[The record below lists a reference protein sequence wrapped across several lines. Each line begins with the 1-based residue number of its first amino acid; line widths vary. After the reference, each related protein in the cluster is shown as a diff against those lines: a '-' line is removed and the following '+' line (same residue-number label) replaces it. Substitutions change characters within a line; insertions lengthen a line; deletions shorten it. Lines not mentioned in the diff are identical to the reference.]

1 MGLRR
6 PSGGWIGCLTG
17 WALLGQ
23 AFAAAPA
30 PTALPTGPQ
39 VTQGAATVSTT
50 VTPSTALLTVQQA
63 TPRAVINWTSFD
75 IGAQS
80 QVRFSQPD
88 AASVALNRVS
98 GATPSQIDGLLQANG
113 QVFVINPS
121 GVLFGR
127 NAQVN
132 VHGLV
137 ASTLDLGD
145 TDFMAGRLNF
155 SGQAGVVS
163 NAGVIATDGQ
173 PGGYVALLGGQVS
186 NTGSVTA
193 QLGSVA
199 LAAGRAMTLDF
210 AGDGL
215 LRIAVPAG
223 AAGALVEQ
231 LGTVAADGGRVVLS
245 AQSADALISAVVRTS
260 GLTQARGLQGRG
272 GEIELVGDVVSQS
285 GTLDVSGPTGGLV
298 TLSARSALLDGTI
311 RADGTQGVGGQIG
324 VTTTQT
330 LLQTRQSTLSA
341 SGATA
346 GGQITLQG
354 GGADYLSGRLLAD
367 GAVQGGQVSVS
378 TDRLVMAGTELSAA
392 GAGGRVVAWSQGD
405 TFFNGAARAG
415 NATSAGFIEIS
426 GLGTLTMG
434 GTVDPGLGGQTL
446 LDPANIVIGSPVSP
460 LSYID
465 LINPNLAASLQ
476 HGNGGVIETA
486 GGNVAVASPLD
497 NFGNTAAG
505 AVFLYN
511 GTTGALISA
520 LYGNRANDQVGAG
533 GLTRLTNGNFVA
545 SSPFWNGGDPTG
557 MGAVTWGSG
566 LTGVSG
572 TVSAANSLVGL
583 NAGDLVSAGGVT
595 ALSNGNYVVCTPDWG
610 GGAGTPWG
618 LGAITWG
625 NGLGGTVGPVT
636 AANSLVGAAVGD
648 LLGSGGVTALA
659 NGNYVISS
667 PDWGSGG
674 QAGQGLGAATW
685 MSGTT
690 VGAAAVSSAN
700 SLIGN
705 AAGDQVSAGGV
716 TALTNGH
723 YVISSPNWNGNIGAV
738 TWGDGLLG
746 LTGVLGAPGGPN
758 SLIGAQR
765 GDQVGA
771 GGVTALSNGN
781 YVVSSPNWGG
791 NTGAATWMDGTA
803 AGAGAVVTAA
813 NSLVGAQA
821 GDRVGS
827 GGVTALIGNGN
838 YVVSSP
844 NWSGNLGAATW
855 GSGTAGVVGA
865 ISSTNSLTGSIAGD
879 WVGVG
884 GVTALSNGH
893 YVVNSPAWGGGD
905 PMGLGA
911 VTWGNGWGGT
921 TGPVLTANSI
931 TGAVPGDQIGTGG
944 VTALSNG
951 NFVISSPD
959 WGSGG
964 GVNGIGAVT
973 WVNGSVSSAG
983 TVSAANS
990 MTGGVQGDLVG
1001 SGGVTALANGNYV
1014 ISSPNWSLG
1023 TGAATW
1029 ANGTLSTSGTVSAVN
1044 SLVGHAAGDFL
1055 SSGGITGLVNSSYVI
1070 DSPSF
1075 SPVGGPANA
1084 GAVWLVT
1091 GGIVPGPDYT
1101 PSQLAA
1107 LAPAGTT
1114 LTLAATN
1121 NITVNAAATVAG
1133 SLVLN
1138 AGTALTLNAG
1148 LTSTAPST
1156 SALVM
1161 SAGQSFVNNA
1171 GANALS
1177 TPNGNW
1183 QIWSAT
1189 PANDRLG
1196 GLVAG
1201 FKQYNATL
1209 GVTAPAQATGNGLF
1223 YTVAPTL
1230 TARFGGTATK
1240 VYDGTTTAP
1249 SAGLNLTATGG
1260 AVFGDVITG
1269 LTATSFDFV
1278 TRNVGTGLNIL
1289 ASGVTATA
1297 VNGTMPVYGYQI
1309 TPNPLVEAGGGTIT
1323 PAPLSVAGTAVAG
1336 KVYDATTAATFATPG
1351 QLVGLFGTDQVSL
1364 TQTAVFA
1371 SKNVNPAQTV
1381 NLSNTV
1387 SGADAGNYLFG
1398 PATQQLTAAIAP
1410 APLGVTGT
1418 VVAGK
1423 VYDGTTGAQVT
1434 PGVLGGVFPGDVVT
1448 LNQTGSFA
1456 DPGVGLGKSVTVS
1469 STLGG
1474 PSAGNYV
1481 LPVATLV
1488 VRADIT
1494 PPPVPVQPPVSRP
1507 VTVLDLPVS
1516 VLAGV
1521 HDLTD
1526 RVPAEPN
1533 PPVEAPVAVPTPQ
1546 RFVPLPTPVVAA
1558 PVPAIQA
1565 REPAS
1570 AEPVA
1575 AVVEA
1580 RPVVRPVAAVQA
1592 DEGRSAE
1599 LAEPVLPAAV
1609 PVSLPAEMAITRLQL
1624 QHQRTRSE
1632 NTSQN
1637 ISGMAGK
1644 MGSYWRLLQPWNARR
1659 RRDRKKAAQQAADK
1673 EIRRPA

>member
-1 MGLRR
+1 MGRW
-6 PSGGWIGCLTG
+6 PTGGLVSCLAG
-17 WALLGQ
+17 WTLLGHVC
-23 AFAAAPA
+23 AAAPA

-39 VTQGAATVSTT
+39 VAQGSATVSTSG
-50 VTPSTALLTVQQA
+50 TPSTALLTVQQT
-63 TPRAVINWTSFD
+63 TPRAVINWTGFD
-75 IGAQS
+75 IGSQA
-80 QVRFSQPD
+80 QVRFNQPD
-88 AASVALNRVS
+88 AASVTLNRVS
-98 GATPSQIDGLLQANG
+98 GSTPSQIDGLLQANG
-113 QVFVINPS
+113 QVFVINSS

-137 ASTLDLGD
+137 ASTLDVAD
-145 TDFMAGRLNF
+145 ADFMAGRLNLF
-155 SGQAGVVS
+155 GPAGVVS
-163 NAGVIATDGQ
+163 NAGVITTDGQ

-186 NTGSVTA
+186 NTGTVTA
-193 QLGSVA
+193 RLGSVA
-199 LAAGRAMTLDF
+199 LAAGQAITLDF

-215 LRIAVPAG
+215 LRVAVPAG
-223 AAGALVEQ
+223 ATGALVEQ
-231 LGTVAADGGRVVLS
+231 LGTVQADGGRVQLS
-245 AQSADALISAVVRTS
+245 AQSADALISAVVRTR

-285 GTLDVSGPTGGLV
+285 GTLDVSGPTGGVV
-298 TLSARSALLDGTI
+298 TIAAQSALLDGVI
-311 RADGTQGVGGQIG
+311 QADGTRDVGGQIG
-324 VTTTQT
+324 VITSQT
-330 LLQTRQSTLSA
+330 LLQTRPSTLTA
-341 SGATA
+341 SGAAT
-346 GGQITLQG
+346 GGRITLQG
-354 GGADYLSGRLLAD
+354 GGAGADYLSGRLLAD
-367 GAVQGGQVSVS
+367 GGVQGGQVSVS
-378 TDRLVMAGTELSAA
+378 AGRLVMAGTELSAA

-405 TFFNGAARAG
+405 AFFNGSARAG
-415 NATSAGFIEIS
+415 GTTSAGFIEIS

-446 LDPANIVIGSPVSP
+446 LDPTNIVIGSPVSP

-465 LINPNLAASLQ
+465 LLNPNLAASFR

-511 GTTGALISA
+511 GTNGALISA
-520 LYGNRANDQVGAG
+520 LYGTRANDQVGAG
-533 GLTRLTNGNFVA
+533 GLTRLANGNFVA

-557 MGAVTWGSG
+557 LGAVTWGSG
-566 LTGVSG
+566 LIGVSG
-572 TVSAANSLVGL
+572 NVSAANSLVGV
-583 NAGDLVSAGGVT
+583 NAGDLVGAGGVT

-648 LLGSGGVTALA
+648 LLGSGGVTALS
-659 NGNYVISS
+659 NGNFVVSS

-685 MSGTT
+685 WSATT
-690 VGAAAVSSAN
+690 AGAGAVVSSAN
-700 SLIGN
+700 SLVGSQP
-705 AAGDQVSAGGV
+705 GDQVSSGGV

-723 YVISSPNWNGNIGAV
+723 YVVSSPNWNGNTGAV

-746 LTGVLGAPGGPN
+746 VSGVLGTP
-758 SLIGAQR
+758 
-765 GDQVGA
+765 
-771 GGVTALSNGN
+771 GVTNALLG
-781 YVVSSPNWGG
+781 
-791 NTGAATWMDGTA
+791 
-803 AGAGAVVTAA
+803 
-813 NSLVGAQA
+813 SLP

-827 GGVTALIGNGN
+827 GGVTALSNGH

-844 NWSGNLGAATW
+844 NWSGNTGAATWLDGTTAGAGAGVAPANSLVGAQPGDRVGSGGVIALIGNGHYVVSSPNWNGNVGAATW
-855 GSGTAGVVGA
+855 GNGTVGVTGVVTSG
-865 ISSTNSLTGSIAGD
+865 NSLVGSAPGD
-879 WVGVG
+879 AVSVG

-893 YVVNSPAWGGGD
+893 YVVNSPFWGGGD

-911 VTWGNGWGGT
+911 VTWGSGWGGT
-921 TGPVLTANSI
+921 IGSVLTTNSI
-931 TGAVPGDQIGTGG
+931 TGSAPGDQIGTGG
-944 VTALSNG
+944 VTALTNG

-964 GVNGIGAVT
+964 GNFGIGAVT
-973 WVNGSVSSAG
+973 WVNGSVSSPG

-990 MTGGVQGDLVG
+990 MTGGTRGDLVG
-1001 SGGVTALANGNYV
+1001 SGGVTALANGHYV
-1014 ISSPNWSLG
+1014 ISSPDWSLG

-1029 ANGTLSTSGTVSAVN
+1029 ANGTLSSVGAVSAVN

-1055 SSGGITGLVNSSYVI
+1055 GSGGITGLANGSYVI

-1075 SPVGGPANA
+1075 SPVAGPANA

-1138 AGTALTLNAG
+1138 AGATLTLNAG
-1148 LTSTAPST
+1148 LTSTAPSA

-1161 SAGQSFVNNA
+1161 VAGQSFVNRA
-1171 GANALS
+1171 GASALS

-1183 QIWSAT
+1183 QIWST
-1189 PANDRLG
+1189 SPASDQLG
-1196 GLVAG
+1196 GLVGG
-1201 FKQYNATL
+1201 FKQYNARFGL
-1209 GVTAPAQATGNGLF
+1209 TAPAQVTGNGLF
-1223 YTVAPTL
+1223 YTLAPTL

-1249 SAGLNLTATGG
+1249 SAGLTLTATGG

-1269 LTATSFDFV
+1269 LTASSYDFV
-1278 TRNVGTGLNIL
+1278 TRNVGTGINIL
-1289 ASGVTATA
+1289 ATGVTTTA
-1297 VNGTMPVYGYQI
+1297 VNGTLPVYGYQI

-1323 PAPLSVAGTAVAG
+1323 PAPLSVAGTVVAG
-1336 KVYDATTAATFATPG
+1336 KVYDATTAATLATPG
-1351 QLVGLFGTDQVSL
+1351 HLVGLFGNDQVAL

-1371 SKNVNPAQTV
+1371 SKNASPTQAV
-1381 NLSNTV
+1381 NLSNGV
-1387 SGADAGNYLFG
+1387 SGVDAGNYLFG
-1398 PATQQLTAAIAP
+1398 PTTQQLTAAISP
-1410 APLGVTGT
+1410 APLSVAGT

-1423 VYDGTTGAQVT
+1423 VYDGTTGAQVSG
-1434 PGVLGGVFPGDVVT
+1434 GVLGGVLPGDLVT
-1448 LNQTGSFA
+1448 LSQTGSFT

-1469 STLGG
+1469 SALSG
-1474 PSAGNYV
+1474 PAAGNYL
-1481 LPVATLV
+1481 LPAPTLV
-1488 VRADIT
+1488 MHADIS
-1494 PPPVPVQPPVSRP
+1494 PPAVPVQPPVSRP
-1507 VTVLDLPVS
+1507 VAVLDLPIS

-1526 RVPAEPN
+1526 RVQVEPA
-1533 PPVEAPVAVPTPQ
+1533 PPVEAPVAAPAPQ
-1546 RFVPLPTPVVAA
+1546 RFAPLPAQAVVQA
-1558 PVPAIQA
+1558 PIGVP
-1565 REPAS
+1565 REPVS
-1570 AEPVA
+1570 VEPVA
-1575 AVVEA
+1575 GAD
-1580 RPVVRPVAAVQA
+1580 VRPVI
-1592 DEGRSAE
+1592 RSAGVPAGDSR
-1599 LAEPVLPAAV
+1599 AEEPQEPAAAAPV

-1624 QHQRTRSE
+1624 QHQKTRSE
-1632 NTSQN
+1632 NTTQN

-1659 RRDRKKAAQQAADK
+1659 RRDRKKAAQQAAEK